1 MLKKL
6 LGTNYNP
13 FDFIREKVQM
23 NKARKVHHQMLDLFQ
38 RVRCL
43 VSKKFSWISWTT
55 MRLWLVSLPVYL
67 LVLMFIMILFK
78 IFRRF
83 WLGLIPRLF
92 NFLHNLWALPII
104 LKMHAVCF
112 WSDGMMIIKCRR
124 ASRRIRPCNGLL
136 PQYTIANLVFRHLR
150 GSLAVLVWV
159 NSKKGR
165 KSTRLSVDEVLTKTN
180 AR

>member
-1 MLKKL
+1 
-6 LGTNYNP
+6 
-13 FDFIREKVQM
+13 M

-43 VSKKFSWISWTT
+43 VSKKSSWISWTT

-67 LVLMFIMILFK
+67 LVLMFIMILLK

-83 WLGLIPRLF
+83 WSGLIPRLL
-92 NFLHNLWALPII
+92 NFLHNQRALPVI
-104 LKMHAVCF
+104 LKMQAICL
-112 WSDGMMIIKCRR
+112 WSDGMIIIKSRR

-136 PQYTIANLVFRHLR
+136 PQYTIANLVSRNLR
-150 GSLAVLVWV
+150 GSLAVLAWV

-165 KSTRLSVDEVLTKTN
+165 KRSRLSVDKVADELLIIF
-180 AR
+180 